1 MKRLIGLVAVLVA
14 LSLPMASA
22 DARPTI
28 VPCGLKAIL
37 HGSPTHPHAQGIAT
51 SIPSGGRDNLGVRVS
66 HIPGL
71 SGRWL
76 GIWVHGVWVGRTPVT
91 ARGTA
96 HFSRTTLHL
105 VGLRVRVAVRV
116 AGGLVAR
123 GPFKSFCA

>member
-14 LSLPMASA
+14 VSLPMSSA
-22 DARPTI
+22 DAKPAI
-28 VPCGLKAIL
+28 VPCGLSASL
-37 HGSPTHPHAQGIAT
+37 HGSTTHPRARGIAT
-51 SIPSGGRDNLGVRVS
+51 SIPSGGHDNLGVRVA

-76 GIWVHGVWVGRTPVT
+76 GIWVHGVWVGRALVT

-96 HFSRTTLHL
+96 HFGRTTVHL

-116 AGGLVAR
+116 AGELVAR